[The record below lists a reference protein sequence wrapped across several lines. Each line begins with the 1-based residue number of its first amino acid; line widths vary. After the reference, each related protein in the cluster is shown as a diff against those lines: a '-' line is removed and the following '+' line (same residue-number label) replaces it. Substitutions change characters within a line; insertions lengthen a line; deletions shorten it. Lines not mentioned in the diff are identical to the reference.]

1 MNPALQTLRYD
12 PVADFAPVG
21 LIGHSA
27 TLMVANADVPIADVQ
42 DLVGQLRITPNKYTY
57 ASAGYGTA
65 PHYAAELFN
74 LSAGVAMMGVPYEGS
89 APAVA
94 DTIRGRTQFMF
105 PSLFTALPYV
115 RSGRLKALAVAG
127 PRPSALLPG
136 VPTLAEAGVEGVDVQ
151 QWYGLFAPRGTPRLI
166 VDRLNLALNQVLQDE
181 DIVKRIEDHGADVEA
196 SAPEQLGELVRREL
210 EKWKG
215 VVQRAGLIAE

>member
-1 MNPALQTLRYD
+1 
-12 PVADFAPVG
+12 
-21 LIGHSA
+21 
-27 TLMVANADVPIADVQ
+27 VQ

-89 APAVA
+89 APAVT
-94 DTIRGRTQFMF
+94 DTIGGRTQFMF